1 MHTKDLF
8 KQPITLYV
16 TGLIWTVVAFTVRGI
31 YEIIGQGQKIFPD
44 AALSGIAGIG
54 HILLSIGLIW
64 MMSQTIQ
71 IERQ

>member
-1 MHTKDLF
+1 MKQGAKDRLLRAVR
-8 KQPITLYV
+8 KAK
-16 TGLIWTVVAFTVRGI
+16 GL

-64 MMSQTIQ
+64 MMSRIIQ